1 VSSREDGS
9 NRPRGHCTAAISNV
23 VLAVALLFLSA
34 ASSAAFAQNRK
45 VRIVATNGQPIA
57 YATVSVQ
64 GGIPHISDENGE
76 ISLGAGK
83 KQTLSVSIRRIGYQP
98 WFGNVEVPDTA
109 AVLKLTLQL
118 LPQTL
123 AIVTVA
129 GEAPIASPLKLKG
142 FYDRALMRE
151 KGLLSAVF
159 IGPEELEFR
168 HPSMIADMLRG
179 LNGISVKDKDVAYG
193 YNGQCPVAI
202 LLDGI
207 RLCPPG
213 GCHMNGGGN
222 IPQIMGGGQQPDQV
236 HLSQI
241 EAGAVSAIE
250 VYNRGG
256 NMPVSL
262 QVSDPGCGVIAIWT
276 GSRRP

>member
-1 VSSREDGS
+1 MR
-9 NRPRGHCTAAISNV
+9 RGRNLRTLLLTCALPATASGQLHTV
-23 VLAVALLFLSA
+23 
-34 ASSAAFAQNRK
+34 K
-45 VRIVATNGQPIA
+45 VVATNGEPVL
-57 YATVSVQ
+57 YASVSVE
-64 GGIPHISDENGE
+64 GGIPHISDERGE
-76 ISLGAGK
+76 IVLGAGK
-83 KQTLSVSIRRIGYQP
+83 KHSFTISVRRIGYEP
-98 WFGNVEVPDTA
+98 WFGKVEFPDTA
-109 AVLKLTLQL
+109 AMLPVTLSL

-123 AIVTVA
+123 KTVA
-129 GEAPIASPLKLKG
+129 VGGERPLSSALKNTG

-151 KGLLSAVF
+151 KGLVSAVF

-179 LNGISVKDKDVAYG
+179 LNGVSIKDRDVAYG
-193 YNGQCPVAI
+193 YNGQCVLAI
-202 LLDGI
+202 MLDGV

-213 GCHMNGGGN
+213 GCHVDGGGN
-222 IPQIMGGGQQPDQV
+222 IPQIMGGGQKPDQV

-241 EAGAVSAIE
+241 EADAVTAIE

-276 GSRRP
+276 GNRKP